1 MDSPLG
7 PGRGIRARGAVANPP
22 NRFERISIHADPEF
36 VEWQLQAEPDAPE
49 LAGPRTEF
57 FLDPSRQVLSFN
69 SSPDLPFAA
78 SLNPYR
84 GCEHGCSYCYARPTH
99 EYLGFSA
106 GLDFETKV
114 LVKRDAPALLRRALA
129 ARSWKPQVVAIGGVT
144 DPYQPVERQLGIT
157 RRCLEVFAE
166 FRNPAAIV
174 TKSGGVTR
182 DLDLLQELAR
192 YDAAAVYVSITTLD
206 RELHRVMEPRAAAPE
221 RRLATVEALARAGI
235 PVGVLLAPVIPGL
248 TDHEIPAIV
257 AASAAAGARFVTHIM
272 LRLPHGLRE
281 LFEDW
286 LERHFPERK
295 AKVLNRIRAVRGGRL
310 NDARFHSRQ
319 RGSGPFADQ
328 VEAML
333 RLACRRAGLSDSCPS
348 LSTNAFRRPPD
359 LESTPQLSLFG
370 RA

>member
-1 MDSPLG
+1 MDASPRQEQALR
-7 PGRGIRARGAVANPP
+7 GRGSVANPP
-22 NRFERISIHADPEF
+22 NRFERLSIQADPEF
-36 VEWQLQAEPDAPE
+36 AEWQLQAEPDAAEPG
-49 LAGPRTEF
+49 GPRTEF
-57 FLDPSRQVLSFN
+57 FVDPSRQVLSFN
-69 SSPDLPFAA
+69 SSPDLSFAA

-144 DPYQPVERQLGIT
+144 DPYQPVERRLGIT

-166 FRNPAAIV
+166 FRNPTVIV

-182 DLDLLQELAR
+182 DLDLLDELAR
-192 YDAAAVYVSITTLD
+192 YDAAAVYVSITTLERD
-206 RELHRVMEPRAAAPE
+206 LHRVMEPRAAAPE
-221 RRLATVEALARAGI
+221 RRLATVEALARAGV
-235 PVGVLLAPVIPGL
+235 PVGVLVAPVIPGL

-257 AASAAAGARFVTHIM
+257 AASAAAGARFVRHIM

-281 LFEDW
+281 LFADW

-295 AKVLNRIRAVRGGRL
+295 AKVLNRIRAVRGGQL

-328 VEAML
+328 VEAL
-333 RLACRRAGLSDSCPS
+333 LNLACRRAGLVGASPT
-348 LSTNAFRRPPD
+348 LSTAAFRRPP
-359 LESTPQLSLFG
+359 EPEHTPQLSLF
-370 RA
+370 RRD

>member
-1 MDSPLG
+1 MDSPLQQR
-7 PGRGIRARGAVANPP
+7 PRVRGRGAVANPP
-22 NRFERISIHADPEF
+22 NRFERLSLSEDPEF
-36 VEWQLQAEPDAPE
+36 AEWQARAEPDE
-49 LAGPRTEF
+49 AGASGPTTEF
-57 FLDPSRQVLSFN
+57 FVDPSRRVLSFN

-114 LVKRDAPALLRRALA
+114 LVKQDAPALLRRALS
-129 ARSWKPQVVAIGGVT
+129 ARRWQPQVVAIGGVT
-144 DPYQPVERQLGIT
+144 DPYQPVERRLGIT
-157 RRCLEVFAE
+157 RRCLEVFVD
-166 FRNPAAIV
+166 FRNPTAIV

-192 YDAAAVYVSITTLD
+192 YDAAAVYVSITTLERD
-206 RELHRVMEPRAAAPE
+206 LHRVMEPRAALPE
-221 RRLATVEALARAGI
+221 RRLATVEALARAGV
-235 PVGVLLAPVIPGL
+235 PVGVLVAPVIPGL
-248 TDHEIPAIV
+248 TDHELPAIV
-257 AASAAAGARFVTHIM
+257 AASAAAGARFVRHIM

-281 LFEDW
+281 LFADW
-286 LERHFPERK
+286 LELHLPERK

-333 RLACRRAGLSDSCPS
+333 RVACRRAGLTDRSPT
-348 LSTNAFRRPPD
+348 LSTAAFRRPP
-359 LESTPQLSLFG
+359 EAGTAPQLSLFG
-370 RA
+370 A